1 MAQTPAHMRASNRY
15 NAKAYAQF
23 AFRYRKEDPV
33 FKALEAYCA
42 KSGESK
48 AGYIRKA
55 LIGQFERDGIE
66 CDADKA
72 DGAADEETPF

>member
-1 MAQTPAHMRASNRY
+1 MAQTPAHIRASNKY
-15 NAKAYAQF
+15 NVKAYAQF

-33 FKALEAYCA
+33 FKALEAYCM

-66 CDADKA
+66 CDADETS
-72 DGAADEETPF
+72 DADEETPF